1 MADGEVEVGMSVNS
15 TNRLP
20 PLSVDVDVDGGK
32 GSRRKCDGFEGELL
46 GAEGGK
52 EGEKGFL
59 GSPMTLGKLDKDT
72 KQRPLQQESS
82 LKDNKMDVR
91 KEFERS
97 KRNVKEEIRKLKREA
112 KILDAKLKAD
122 EEGVDYERLR
132 AMTYSVES
140 VERYEKKERAKEK
153 RKQIDFT
160 DYAQIAVK
168 KYKSLTKAL
177 EPDMAKYQEQK
188 LVGAIADVPAG
199 TAVVTASGSIST
211 TNVKSSA
218 YAAIGNKPSQDSRKA
233 HNPDDDVT
241 YINERNMRFN
251 KKISRAYDKHTAE
264 IKAAFE
270 RGAAL

>member
-1 MADGEVEVGMSVNS
+1 MDA
-15 TNRLP
+15 RLQK
-20 PLSVDVDVDGGK
+20 L
-32 GSRRKCDGFEGELL
+32 EEL
-46 GAEGGK
+46 K
-52 EGEKGFL
+52 
-59 GSPMTLGKLDKDT
+59 
-72 KQRPLQQESS
+72 KQRESS
-82 LKDNKMDVR
+82 LKDNKTDVR

-97 KRNVKEEIRKLKREA
+97 KRNVKEEIRNAKLKREA
-112 KILDAKLKAD
+112 EILDAKLKAE

-160 DYAQIAVK
+160 DYAQIAAK

-188 LVGAIADVPAG
+188 LVGAIADVAAG

-211 TNVKSSA
+211 TDANSSA
-218 YAAIGNKPSQDSRKA
+218 YAAIGNKPSQDSVMKLVKEVEKQNEKRKTFSKRKA

-270 RGAAL
+270 RGTAL